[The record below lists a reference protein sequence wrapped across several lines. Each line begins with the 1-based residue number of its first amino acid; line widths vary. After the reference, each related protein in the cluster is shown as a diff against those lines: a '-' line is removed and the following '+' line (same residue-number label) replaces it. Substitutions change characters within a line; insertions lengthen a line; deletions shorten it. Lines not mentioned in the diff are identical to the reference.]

1 MGKVRFLFALFMAK
15 MATLALRITHHNGTN
30 FPGIV
35 ALKIC
40 PQFLHYVSKPK
51 FIIGVTGTNGKTT
64 TSNLICDALR
74 SFGREVLNN
83 SAGANIQTGIATL
96 LANSVSMGN
105 KQPYDTAVLEVDER
119 ASRIIFPAVQP
130 DVLVVTNLSRDSV
143 MRNAHPAFIKGILE
157 QSIPKKTKLIL
168 NADDLLSAFLCPSN
182 EHTYFGIG
190 PLSTDKK
197 ACTNLIDDM
206 RFCPHCH
213 GRLVYDYN
221 RYSNIGRARCV
232 SCNFHSPDYDFEGT
246 HIDAEKGTFE
256 VLHDGRST
264 VYPLLDSSLVNIYNE
279 LTLVVVLSTLGYSEE
294 EIQKAVSSIRI
305 TASRLSA
312 VTKAGVTFRAMLAKD
327 RNAYAVSRVF
337 EIICS
342 HPGEKQ
348 ILFYSNNFD
357 DDVKWSEN
365 VCWLYDC
372 DFELLTDPS
381 IKKVIT
387 TGNRGMDY
395 KLRLQMAGVPKE
407 RIAYVEDPLT
417 GVDAVDFSAGQNIYL
432 LYGTDPRTPAP
443 KVRKQILERLETL
456 EREEE
461 NHA

>member
-1 MGKVRFLFALFMAK
+1 MPR
-15 MATLALRITHHNGTN
+15 R
-30 FPGIV
+30 
-35 ALKIC
+35 
-40 PQFLHYVSKPK
+40 
-51 FIIGVTGTNGKTT
+51 
-64 TSNLICDALR
+64 
-74 SFGREVLNN
+74 
-83 SAGANIQTGIATL
+83 
-96 LANSVSMGN
+96 
-105 KQPYDTAVLEVDER
+105 
-119 ASRIIFPAVQP
+119 
-130 DVLVVTNLSRDSV
+130 
-143 MRNAHPAFIKGILE
+143 
-157 QSIPKKTKLIL
+157 
-168 NADDLLSAFLCPSN
+168 
-182 EHTYFGIG
+182 G
-190 PLSTDKK
+190 PLKS
-197 ACTNLIDDM
+197 
-206 RFCPHCH
+206 
-213 GRLVYDYN
+213 
-221 RYSNIGRARCV
+221 
-232 SCNFHSPDYDFEGT
+232 
-246 HIDAEKGTFE
+246 
-256 VLHDGRST
+256 
-264 VYPLLDSSLVNIYNE
+264 
-279 LTLVVVLSTLGYSEE
+279 YSEE

-443 KVRKQILERLETL
+443 KVRKQILERLEAL